1 LDLTDYSKENLWQML
16 VEVVHASVMYPSHK
30 AYTRDTIVV
39 EVPDIT
45 PMELAQRL
53 SIPIGEAIVL
63 LVELAD
69 KELTARELASQHK
82 VNL

>member
-1 LDLTDYSKENLWQML
+1 MDLTDYSKENLWQML

-30 AYTRDTIVV
+30 AYTRDNIIV
-39 EVPDIT
+39 EAPDIT